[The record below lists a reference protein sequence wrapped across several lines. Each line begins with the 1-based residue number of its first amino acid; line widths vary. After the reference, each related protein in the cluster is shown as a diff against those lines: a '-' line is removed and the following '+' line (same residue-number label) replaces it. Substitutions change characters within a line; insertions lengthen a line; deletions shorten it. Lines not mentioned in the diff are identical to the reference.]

1 MAENANFST
10 KENDECLRNFVIF
23 GENKLLEISDNL
35 HDDEI
40 SLFIEEN
47 RNLHMTS
54 MNWNDGHSQNSPVR

>member
-54 MNWNDGHSQNSPVR
+54 MN